1 MAREISERHIAH
13 APHLPLDAYYQGE
26 HERRSFVRRMFDA
39 TAADYDRIERV
50 AAFGTGQR
58 YRRQALVRAGL
69 VPGMTVLDVAAGT
82 GLVAREAAA
91 IVGDPRKVIGLDASA
106 QMLRAASP
114 RGVLAIQGEAECLPV
129 GSARFDF
136 LSLGFAL
143 RHLAGLPIV
152 FAEFFRVLRPGGRVL
167 ILEVTRPSGALA
179 QICLKSYMR
188 RLVPLLARLIGHCPE
203 SARLMRYYWDTI
215 EACIPPE
222 SVMGALRA
230 VGFDHVHRHVELQM
244 FSEYRARKPIVV

>member
-1 MAREISERHIAH
+1 MTRGISEQEIGRV
-13 APHLPLDAYYQGE
+13 PHLPLDDYYRDEQ
-26 HERRSFVRRMFDA
+26 ERRSFVRRMFDA

-69 VPGMTVLDVAAGT
+69 APGMTVLDVATGT

-91 IVGDPRKVIGLDASA
+91 IVGDPGQVIGLDPSA
-106 QMLRAASP
+106 HMLRAVRSP
-114 RGVLAIQGEAECLPV
+114 HDVLAIQGEAESLPIAT
-129 GSARFDF
+129 ARFDF

-143 RHLAGLPIV
+143 RHLADLPTV
-152 FAEFFRVLRPGGRVL
+152 FGEFFRVLQPGGRVL
-167 ILEVTRPSGALA
+167 ILEVTRPHGALA
-179 QICLKSYMR
+179 QACLKGYMR
-188 RLVPLLARLIGHCPE
+188 GLVPLLARLIGHCPE

-222 SVMGALRA
+222 GVIAALRNA
-230 VGFDHVHRHVELQM
+230 GFGDVHCHVELRM
-244 FSEYRARKPIVV
+244 FSEYRARKPK